1 MTDSVL
7 YTQLTNAIAAHG
19 AWKFKLRMAVN
30 KPGGNDLT
38 QKAGDYH
45 NCDFGRWLGSLSADA
60 RAEPEARDT
69 IALHAAFHQSAQR
82 AAQLINQG
90 KTDAALAML
99 DGEVNDVSKKLNAA
113 VAKWKMKARQ

>member
-1 MTDSVL
+1 MSDTAL

-45 NCDFGRWLGSLSADA
+45 NCDFGRWLGTLSAET

-69 IALHAAFHQSAQR
+69 IALHAAFHQAAQR
-82 AAQLINQG
+82 AAQCIAQG
-90 KTDAALAML
+90 KTDTALSML
-99 DGEVNDVSKKLNAA
+99 DGEVNEVSKKLNAA
-113 VAKWKMKARQ
+113 VARWKMKARA